1 MAMNPMQRRSRNM
14 FLLGFLLAAVIGAGA
29 VLFINNKVKELQVQ
43 VESLK
48 NLQKS
53 YLVAAND
60 LKSGAV
66 LDLNTDFTTETV
78 QTTVSQDEVIS
89 DEDFLE
95 KDSNGELVFNEDG
108 ANIAKDVM
116 LKVDVPKGT
125 IVTKDMIVDTD
136 DPITSTDRIQEYNT
150 ILLPSHLVNGS
161 YVDIRFGL
169 TNGQDYIV
177 ISKKRVLGCTDT
189 SIWLKLNETEY
200 QLLNSAIVDAYMITG
215 AKLYALPYIEA
226 GTQKAAT
233 QTYAVNQAVY
243 NLLNMFQTEEK
254 NLVDEISASEG
265 DENKDY
271 LKGKT
276 ALDAWVKYKNGY
288 TNTDLRGNFEDAIN
302 AAGTD
307 ESAVAAGFT
316 TEKQTIQKAR
326 QDYIKELEGTED
338 VGYSQE

>member
-53 YLVAAND
+53 YLVAAAD
-60 LKSGAV
+60 LESGAV
-66 LDLNTDFTTETV
+66 LDLNEDFTTETV
-78 QTTVSQDEVIS
+78 QTTVPQDEVIS
-89 DEDFLE
+89 DEDFIE
-95 KDSNGELVFNEDG
+95 KDSNGNLVVNENG
-108 ANIAKDVM
+108 ESIGKDVM
-116 LKVDVPKGT
+116 LKISVPKGT

-136 DPITSTDRIQEYNT
+136 DPITNTDRIQEYNM
-150 ILLPSHLVNGS
+150 IMLPSRLVNGS

-177 ISKKRVLGCTDT
+177 LSKKRVLGCTDT

-233 QTYAVNQAVY
+233 QTYTANQAVV
-243 NLLNMFQTEEK
+243 NLLTSFANEGI
-254 NLVDEISASEG
+254 NLVDEIG
-265 DENKDY
+265 KDNSKQY
-271 LKGKT
+271 LEGKT
-276 ALDAWVKYKNGY
+276 ALDAWNIYNKTYS
-288 TNTDLRGNFEDAIN
+288 TDLRGNFEDAIN

-307 ESAVAAGFT
+307 ETAVAQGFT

-338 VGYSQE
+338 VGYTNE